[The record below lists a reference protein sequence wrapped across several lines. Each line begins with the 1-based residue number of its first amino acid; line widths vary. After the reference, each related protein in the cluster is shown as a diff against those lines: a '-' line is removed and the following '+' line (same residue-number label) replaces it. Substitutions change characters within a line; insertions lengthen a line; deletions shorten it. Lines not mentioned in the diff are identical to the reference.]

1 MFYQTTVT
9 LPITRLQGLLSLLDK
24 VESQAAEKGISEET
38 ILSGKLANDMF
49 SFVKQ
54 IQIASDN
61 AKGMAS
67 RMARKEAPKYEDNET
82 TLKEVRARI
91 EKTISYLETFTPEDF
106 ADAATAEAK
115 FPWFAGVKFVGEGYV
130 LTYGIPNFMF
140 HIVTAYDILR
150 HLGFDI
156 GKADYMGPGLALVPD
171 AE

>member
-1 MFYQTTVT
+1 MFYQTTIT

-38 ILSGKLANDMF
+38 ILSGKLAADMLP
-49 SFVKQ
+49 FVRQ

-67 RMARKEAPKYEDNET
+67 RMARKEAPKYEDNEA
-82 TLKEVRARI
+82 TLKDVRARI

-115 FPWFAGVKFVGEGYV
+115 FPWFAGVKFVGEGYI

-156 GKADYMGPGLALVPD
+156 GKADYMGPGLALIPD

>member
-1 MFYQTTVT
+1 MFYQTTIT
-9 LPITRLQGLLSLLDK
+9 LPITRLQGLLTLLDK
-24 VESQAAEKGISEET
+24 VESQAAEKGISEDA
-38 ILSGKLANDMF
+38 ILGGKLANDMF
-49 SFVKQ
+49 PFVRQ

-67 RMARKEAPKYEDNET
+67 RMARKEAPKYEDNEA

-115 FPWFAGVKFVGEGYV
+115 FSWFPGVKFVGQGYV

-140 HIVTAYDILR
+140 HVVTAYDILR

-156 GKADYMGPGLALVPD
+156 GKADFMGPGLALLPD